1 MEIKILGSGCMNCKK
16 LYENAQ
22 KAIEELGTAAQ
33 ITKVEDFKQIAK
45 YGVMRTPALVVDE
58 KVKAFGKVCTV
69 EEIKK
74 LIQE

>member
-16 LYENAQ
+16 LYANAEEAV
-22 KAIEELGTAAQ
+22 KELGVDVKL
-33 ITKVEDFKQIAK
+33 TKVEDFKEIMK
-45 YGVMRTPALVVDE
+45 YGVMRTPAIVIDE
-58 KVKAFGKVCTV
+58 KVKAFGKISTV

>member
-16 LYENAQ
+16 LYENA
-22 KAIEELGTAAQ
+22 KAAVEETGIAAQ
-33 ITKVEDFKQIAK
+33 ITKVEDFKEIAK
-45 YGVMRTPALVVDE
+45 YGVMRTPAIVVDE

-69 EEIKK
+69 DEVKK